1 MTNII
6 PFKKPKKKTTA
17 KKTTEREF
25 AFFDKFEELD
35 KAWHKN
41 EKTFTDIFNTYKEH
55 EKKYWYEALRI
66 YKIHHKQIKKI
77 STKAE
82 FKKMTKE
89 DVAKYEKAF
98 TKQNGAFYR
107 FLTSI
112 KKLDR

>member
-55 EKKYWYEALRI
+55 EKKYWDEALKLQNRTRRNSRFQVAVVI
-66 YKIHHKQIKKI
+66 Y
-77 STKAE
+77 E
-82 FKKMTKE
+82 N
-89 DVAKYEKAF
+89 
-98 TKQNGAFYR
+98 QNLSYCN
-107 FLTSI
+107 SQ
-112 KKLDR
+112 K